1 MIWHTARCARCLRS
15 VLLDYLNCQHQ
26 NLLKRAY
33 SLNNLRQ
40 SFSKQLI
47 LRSTPATNMSN
58 ITTKPDN
65 ILIRLIKPEDS
76 QRVLDFLRAHY
87 YPEEPLNVSI
97 EPKRQEDADEEYT
110 MSMVKYGMSLMAVEP
125 ISQNSKDRIVGALI
139 VGPKDANEANNL
151 FKAANRA
158 VTRKWYHM
166 TQLLA
171 CVERDANVYERYK
184 VQRVLHNHAISV
196 DSTMRG
202 KNIGSRLITEMIKVA
217 KDARFEAVTA
227 DCTSFYSAKLYERL
241 GFECINT
248 IYYSH
253 YKDTNKQQVFR
264 PEPPHTCIKTYGY
277 RL

>member
-1 MIWHTARCARCLRS
+1 MIWHTARRARCLRS

-26 NLLKRAY
+26 NLLKRTY

-40 SFSKQLI
+40 SFDKQLI
-47 LRSTPATNMSN
+47 SRSIPAGNMLN

-65 ILIRLIKPEDS
+65 IQIRLIKPEES
-76 QRVLDFLRAHY
+76 ERVLEFLRIHY
-87 YPEEPLNVSI
+87 YPEEPLNASI

-110 MSMVKYGMSLMAVEP
+110 MSMVKHGMSLMAIEP
-125 ISQNSKDRIVGALI
+125 ISQNLKDRIVGALI
-139 VGPKDANEANNL
+139 VGPKDANEADNL

-158 VTRKWYHM
+158 TTRKWLHM
-166 TQLLA
+166 TQLLG
-171 CVERDANVYERYK
+171 CVERDANVCERYK
-184 VQRVLHNHAISV
+184 VQRVLHNHALGV
-196 DSTMRG
+196 DNKMRG

-217 KDARFEAVTA
+217 KDAKFEAITA

-248 IYYSH
+248 IYYSD
-253 YKDTNKQQVFR
+253 YKDTNKLQVFR